1 MGKSMHENVDVW
13 CDTCSC
19 EPEPRW
25 QAIEADDAADPP
37 QRRTL
42 GVHCLEHVSFEGP
55 GQIATWAALRGHA
68 VTATHVYREP
78 VPALGEVFDLNPNT
92 MTEPP
97 GLLVLMGGPMSVNDT
112 AEHAWIEPE
121 TQRVRE
127 AIDAGAAVLG
137 VCLGA
142 QLIARALGAAVYP
155 MNHREIGWHPVEAV
169 NNHQAFGLPRR
180 FTPLHWHGET
190 FDLPDGATRLAG
202 NEACANQAFAVGRR
216 VVGLQFH
223 LETTSATAAALV
235 EHCGHEISPGPDQ
248 QTPQQIADCDAQA
261 AAVHPILFALL
272 DRITVT
278 P

>member
-1 MGKSMHENVDVW
+1 MAGQTFLV
-13 CDTCSC
+13 
-19 EPEPRW
+19 PRTEQELASVG
-25 QAIEADDAADPP
+25 QAFLIV
-37 QRRTL
+37 L
-42 GVHCLEHVSFEGP
+42 GSGLAVAVVAVALSFYLGEIPILGRL
-55 GQIATWAALRGHA
+55 ALRPPDSDDRSAGD
-68 VTATHVYREP
+68 RP

-202 NEACANQAFAVGRR
+202 NEACTNQAFAVGRR

-223 LETTSATAAALV
+223 LETTPATAAALV

-272 DRITVT
+272 DRITAT